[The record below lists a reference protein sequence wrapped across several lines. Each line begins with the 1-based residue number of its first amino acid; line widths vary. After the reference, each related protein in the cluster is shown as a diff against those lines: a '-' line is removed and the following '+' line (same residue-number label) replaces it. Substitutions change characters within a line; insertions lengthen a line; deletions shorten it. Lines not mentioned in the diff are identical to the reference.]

1 MGIYEGVG
9 QKLEGRNRMRS
20 AFLKNKKIKTLI

>member
-9 QKLEGRNRMRS
+9 QKLEGRNWMHS